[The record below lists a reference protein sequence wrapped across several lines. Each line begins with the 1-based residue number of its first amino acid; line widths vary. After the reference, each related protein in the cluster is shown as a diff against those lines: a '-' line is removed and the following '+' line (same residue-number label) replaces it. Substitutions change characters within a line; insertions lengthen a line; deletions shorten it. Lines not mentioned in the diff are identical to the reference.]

1 MQSLKNEDTYKVPK
15 EVEELAEDLSG
26 GWWNYRIVEKRDEW
40 TSNQTGNKYY
50 NISFVLKEV
59 YYKADGSIWSW
70 TEGDTALVFDNIKD
84 VKFLFKA
91 VKKAAKHNV
100 LREVN
105 DKMIDTGKR
114 MKDYT
119 EKDLCN
125 FSWEEEYGR
134 EDRN

>member
-1 MQSLKNEDTYKVPK
+1 MEDTYKVPK

-26 GWWNYRIVEKRDEW
+26 GWWNYRIIEKKDEW
-40 TSNQTGNKYY
+40 ESKQTGNKYY

-100 LREVN
+100 LREVD

-134 EDRN
+134 EDSN

>member
-1 MQSLKNEDTYKVPK
+1 MEDAYKAPK
-15 EVEELAEDLSG
+15 EVEELSG
-26 GWWNYRIVEKRDEW
+26 GWWNYRIIEKKDEW
-40 TSNQTGNKYY
+40 ESKQTGNKYY

-134 EDRN
+134 EDSN

>member
-1 MQSLKNEDTYKVPK
+1 MQSLENKDNKIPK
-15 EVEELAEDLSG
+15 EVEELSEDLSG

-40 TSNQTGNKYY
+40 TSKQTGNKYY

-91 VKKAAKHNV
+91 IKKAARHNV
-100 LREVN
+100 LKEVD

-134 EDRN
+134 

>member
-1 MQSLKNEDTYKVPK
+1 MQSLENKDNEIPK
-15 EVEELAEDLSG
+15 EVEELSEDLSG

-91 VKKAAKHNV
+91 IKKAARHNV
-100 LREVN
+100 LKEVN

-125 FSWEEEYGR
+125 FGWEEEYGR
-134 EDRN
+134 

>member
-1 MQSLKNEDTYKVPK
+1 MQSLKNKDDKIPK
-15 EVEELAEDLSG
+15 EVEELSEDLSG

-59 YYKADGSIWSW
+59 YYKADGSICSW

-91 VKKAAKHNV
+91 IKKAARHNV
-100 LREVN
+100 LKEVN

-125 FSWEEEYGR
+125 FSWEEEYGK
-134 EDRN
+134 

>member
-1 MQSLKNEDTYKVPK
+1 MQSLENKDNKIPK
-15 EVEELAEDLSG
+15 EVEELSEDLSG

-91 VKKAAKHNV
+91 IKKAARHNV
-100 LREVN
+100 LKEVD

-114 MKDYT
+114 MKDYK

-134 EDRN
+134 

>member
-1 MQSLKNEDTYKVPK
+1 MQSLENKDNEILK
-15 EVEELAEDLSG
+15 EVEELSEDLSG
-26 GWWNYRIVEKRDEW
+26 GWWNYRIVEKKDEW
-40 TSNQTGNKYY
+40 TSSQTGNKYY

-70 TEGDTALVFDNIKD
+70 TEGDTALVFDSIKD

-91 VKKAAKHNV
+91 IKKAARHNV
-100 LREVN
+100 LKEVN

-125 FSWEEEYGR
+125 FSWEEEYGK
-134 EDRN
+134 